1 MDISAATEALSNK
14 RRKSQNSSKIWALK
28 FKTRLKMS
36 MLRNKAVQM
45 QGEAAIELTLTAQE
59 LK

>member
-1 MDISAATEALSNK
+1 
-14 RRKSQNSSKIWALK
+14 
-28 FKTRLKMS
+28 MS